1 MSDTIDQAFLT
12 EFQDDVHL
20 AYQQFGSKIRNTCR
34 LKTNVKAE
42 TCRFQVYGSGVAGQ
56 KSRNG
61 DVPVMNNVHS
71 YKDATM
77 ADWYGADYVDKLD
90 ELKVNIDERQAAA
103 RSGAGALGRRID
115 TICVAA
121 LRLSLPA
128 AQKVAHGSAGLTKAK
143 VLSALEILNGDD
155 GPPDDG
161 ERYALVGPH
170 QWNELLNISEF
181 KDADYTGDLLP
192 WTKGT
197 EAKRWLNSTWILS
210 NRLVLSGGYRYCLW
224 YHRSALGLGENSE
237 IITTIDWVAHKA
249 SYLVDSMMSAGA
261 IRIDDGGV
269 VEIACDDDASI
280 S

>member
-1 MSDTIDQAFLT
+1 MSETIDQAFLT

-20 AYQQFGSKIRNTCR
+20 AYQQFGSKLRNTVR
-34 LKTNVKAE
+34 LKTNVEGE
-42 TCRFQVYGSGVAGQ
+42 TCRFQVYGEGVASQ

-61 DVPVMNNVHS
+61 DVPVMNNVHT

-115 TICVAA
+115 SIIVAA
-121 LRLSLPA
+121 ARSSLPS
-128 AQKVAHGSAGLTKAK
+128 AQKIAHGSAGLTKAK
-143 VLSALEILNGDD
+143 ILSALELLNAADV
-155 GPPDDG
+155 PDDG

-170 QWNELLNISEF
+170 QWNELLNLAEF
-181 KDADYTGDLLP
+181 KSADYTGGFLP
-192 WTKGT
+192 WTQGL
-197 EAKRWLNSTWILS
+197 EAKKWLNTVWIMS
-210 NRLVLSGGYRYCLW
+210 NQLVLSSGYRYCLW
-224 YHRSALGLGENSE
+224 YHRSAIGLGETSD
-237 IITTIDWVAHKA
+237 IITSIDWVAQKA
-249 SYLVDSMMSAGA
+249 SYLIDNMMSAGSV
-261 IRIDDGGV
+261 RIDDEGV